1 MNLALALSVF
11 GVVFVAELPD
21 KTMIATIIMGS
32 RGSTAAVW
40 TGASLAFIVHM
51 AMAALAGRLVALLP
65 HTAVEIVVTLLFLA
79 GAAYLLLV
87 SEEEEEEE
95 GAAEA
100 EREAP
105 GAFLKVAATAFG
117 VIFIGE
123 FGDLTQIVTMNF
135 AASSHQALTV
145 FAAASLAMVSVAAL
159 GAFGGQFLQR
169 FLSLNTIRRIGGVV
183 MLGLGLFTLGK
194 LVFA

>member
-32 RGSTAAVW
+32 RGSTLAVW
-40 TGASLAFIVHM
+40 TGASMAFVAHM
-51 AMAALAGRLVALLP
+51 AMAALAGRLVSLLP
-65 HTAVEIVVTLLFLA
+65 HTAVEIVVTVLFLA

-87 SEEEEEEE
+87 SEEEEAEE
-95 GAAEA
+95 GRAEA
-100 EREAP
+100 ERESP
-105 GAFLKVAATAFG
+105 GTFLKVAATAFG

-145 FAAASLAMVSVAAL
+145 FGAASLAMISVAAL

-169 FLSLNTIRRIGGVV
+169 FLSLTTIRRIGGFV
-183 MLGLGLFTLGK
+183 MLALGVGTLIR
-194 LVFA
+194 LVVG

>member
-32 RGSTAAVW
+32 RGSTTAVW
-40 TGASLAFIVHM
+40 AGASSAFVVQM
-51 AMAALAGRLVALLP
+51 AIAALAGRLVALLP
-65 HTAVEIVVTLLFLA
+65 HTAVEIVVTVLFLA

-87 SEEEEEEE
+87 SETKV
-95 GAAEA
+95 AEKGND
-100 EREAP
+100 EAKGETP
-105 GAFLKVAATAFG
+105 GTFVKVAATAFV

-135 AASSHQALTV
+135 AASSHQPGTV
-145 FAAASLAMVSVAAL
+145 FAAASVAMISVAAL

-169 FLSLNTIRRIGGVV
+169 FVSLATIRRIGGFV
-183 MLGLGLFTLGK
+183 MLGLGLWTVGRLVLG
-194 LVFA
+194 